1 MGSEIVKICDLS
13 KASKRCSIK
22 VRVIRVWEKP
32 AFNKNDVVEK
42 IDAILMDKEGYKI
55 QLTCKKSLLS
65 TFSSRLKE
73 GKYLEVSNF
82 SVRDNDG
89 VDRGTR
95 HTYRIDLNY
104 SSHIAECEDLQID
117 SYGLE
122 FVTFDDILSEKYSNV
137 FLIDF
142 IGEVSGYS
150 SIQEKPSSKLMTIDL
165 IDLENKSLTC
175 VLWGK
180 YADEFTTY
188 LKTRKDDESII
199 VVGQQGN
206 SITYQ
211 GEIRIATSR
220 HATRLF
226 INSEI
231 PAIME
236 FNNKKNAIGARTISP
251 RPSEISTETNEFLKE
266 DIVKDISD
274 LMQCEQSGLGVCL
287 ATIEDIDTNFSW
299 YYESC
304 KICYK
309 GVKRDGDKI
318 TCKRCEKVLK
328 ATVPRFRLKIIVS
341 DKTDDATFVLFEKE
355 VHKLLDKSA
364 SDLLEMQVKKGDKDG
379 FPEEFTKLLGK
390 RLLFKVE
397 IPHPNK
403 VGQSKDFAVI
413 NTTDDQTTIDKW
425 MGLYMKMVY
434 EEAKEALKENESV
447 KEIEV
452 DKDHNMSNQQESATS
467 VTPQKRI
474 LETNGDSD
482 SCKYSSPLDARYQ
495 QTRGP

>member
-42 IDAILMDKEGYKI
+42 IDAILMDKE
-55 QLTCKKSLLS
+55 KSLLS

-274 LMQCEQSGLGVCL
+274 LMQCEQLVL
-287 ATIEDIDTNFSW
+287 RVMQNL
-299 YYESC
+299 
-304 KICYK
+304 YK

-318 TCKRCEKVLK
+318 TCK
-328 ATVPRFRLKIIVS
+328 RFRLKIIVS

-364 SDLLEMQVKKGDKDG
+364 SDLLEMQVKMY
-379 FPEEFTKLLGK
+379 FLGSF
-390 RLLFKVE
+390 L
-397 IPHPNK
+397 
-403 VGQSKDFAVI
+403 
-413 NTTDDQTTIDKW
+413 
-425 MGLYMKMVY
+425 
-434 EEAKEALKENESV
+434 SV
-447 KEIEV
+447 
-452 DKDHNMSNQQESATS
+452 
-467 VTPQKRI
+467 
-474 LETNGDSD
+474 
-482 SCKYSSPLDARYQ
+482 
-495 QTRGP
+495 

>member
-1 MGSEIVKICDLS
+1 MSCL
-13 KASKRCSIK
+13 
-22 VRVIRVWEKP
+22 
-32 AFNKNDVVEK
+32 
-42 IDAILMDKEGYKI
+42 GYKI
-55 QLTCKKSLLS
+55 QITCKKSLLS

-89 VDRGTR
+89 VDRGTT

-122 FVTFDDILSEKYSNV
+122 FVTFDDILLKKYSNV

-165 IDLENKSLTC
+165 INLE
-175 VLWGK
+175 
-180 YADEFTTY
+180 
-188 LKTRKDDESII
+188 
-199 VVGQQGN
+199 
-206 SITYQ
+206 
-211 GEIRIATSR
+211 
-220 HATRLF
+220 
-226 INSEI
+226 
-231 PAIME
+231 
-236 FNNKKNAIGARTISP
+236 KNAIGARTISP
-251 RPSEISTETNEFLKE
+251 RPNEISTETNEFLKE

-287 ATIEDIDTNFSW
+287 ATIEDIDTNFNW
-299 YYESC
+299 YYDSC

-318 TCKRCEKVLK
+318 TCKRCGKVLK

-413 NTTDDQTTIDKW
+413 NTTDNQTTIDKW
-425 MGLYMKMVY
+425 MGLYMKMAY
-434 EEAKEALKENESV
+434 EEAKEAQKENESV

-452 DKDHNMSNQQESATS
+452 DKDHNMSNDQDSATS

-474 LETNGDSD
+474 LETNDDSD
-482 SCKYSSPLDARYQ
+482 NCIYSSPLDALLS
-495 QTRGP
+495 TNKKPMIVTEEKK